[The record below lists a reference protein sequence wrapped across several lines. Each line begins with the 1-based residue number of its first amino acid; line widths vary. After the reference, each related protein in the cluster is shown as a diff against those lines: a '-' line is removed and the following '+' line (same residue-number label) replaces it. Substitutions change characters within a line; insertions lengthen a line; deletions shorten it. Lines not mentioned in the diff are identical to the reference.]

1 MQEVSENWKSAHRRS
16 LLNEGFVEVSLNLAD
31 PEALADVSAQD
42 NGAIYFSDSSRVV
55 SGVALTAPQYCTLEQ
70 NMWVLDDSRKIVTD
84 DYAESGY
91 IGDVLSNDL
100 CAFAEK
106 IPTITLGF
114 EIAHHKEV
122 PGVTITWSSAHG
134 EFASDFIVTAYLADS
149 VRARTEVIG
158 NKSVTSLVMMDF
170 SIYNRIEIQV
180 TKWCLPN
187 RRARVEE
194 VFVGV
199 KKVYTKSDLFSY
211 SHSHSIDPFS
221 FSLPKNEIRFAI
233 DNVNGEFDPNNEHG
247 MSKYLMERQ
256 EVKTRYGLKMDDGT
270 VEWINGG
277 TFYLS
282 EWSAKQNGMTAE
294 FAARDLLE
302 FMSDTYEG
310 DNSSHW
316 GRALYDMAERVFE
329 AANLP
334 LNRDGSVKWVIDE
347 SLKDMETFIP
357 VPKDTFANCLQ
368 LIANAGKCV
377 IRSYRDGTIHIEPEE
392 NSTFYR
398 DYSIDS
404 SNSYSH
410 PEITLSKPISRVKV
424 TYLLSDG
431 VTDFLDFDSGGNG
444 DAIEIDNPLLDD
456 IGLAD
461 SVGNWLIRRSIHR
474 IKSLDL
480 SWRPDVRLDPMD
492 VVTVTSK
499 SGTHDVRMTE
509 VTFTY
514 NGAFRGTGKGTVMI

>member
-1 MQEVSENWKSAHRRS
+1 MQAVSENWKSVHRRS
-16 LLNEGFVEVSLNLAD
+16 LLNEAFVEVSLDLAD
-31 PEALADVSAQD
+31 PDALADVSAED

-70 NMWVLDDSRKIVTD
+70 NMWVLDDSRKVLTD

-91 IGDVLSNDL
+91 VGDVLSNDL
-100 CAFAEK
+100 CAFSEK
-106 IPTITLGF
+106 IPTITLEF
-114 EIAHHKEV
+114 TRHHNKEV
-122 PGVTITWSSAHG
+122 PGVTITWSSANG
-134 EFASDFIVTAYLADS
+134 EYASDFIVTAYSSGVPLAKK
-149 VRARTEVIG
+149 EVIG
-158 NKSVTSLVMMDF
+158 NKSVTSLVMMDI
-170 SIYNRIEIQV
+170 SIYNRIVIQV

-233 DNVNGEFDPNNEHG
+233 DNVSGEFDPNNEHG

-270 VEWINGG
+270 VEWIDGG

-282 EWSAKQNGMTAE
+282 EWSAKQNGLTAE

-302 FMSDTYEG
+302 FMSDTYV
-310 DNSSHW
+310 DSHN
-316 GRALYDMAERVFE
+316 GSIRTLYNMAERVFE

-347 SLKDMETFIP
+347 SLEGKETMLSIP
-357 VPKDTFANCLQ
+357 EDTLSACLQ

-410 PEITLSKPISRVKV
+410 PESTLSKPISRVKV
-424 TYLLSDG
+424 KYGDGSD
-431 VTDFLDFDSGGNG
+431 FYDFDNGGNG
-444 DAIEIDNPLLDD
+444 DTLEIDNPILDD
-456 IGLAD
+456 VALAE
-461 SVGNWLIRRSIHR
+461 SVGNWLIMRSVHR
-474 IKSLDL
+474 QSLDL
-480 SWRPDVRLDPMD
+480 SWRADVRLDPMD
-492 VVTVTSK
+492 VVTVTGK

-514 NGAFRGTGKGTVMI
+514 NGAFRGKGKGTVMI